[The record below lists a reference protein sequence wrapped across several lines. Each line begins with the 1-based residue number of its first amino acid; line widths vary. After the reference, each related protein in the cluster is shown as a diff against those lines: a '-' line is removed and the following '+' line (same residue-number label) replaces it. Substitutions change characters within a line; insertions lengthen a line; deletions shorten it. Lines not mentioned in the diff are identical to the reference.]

1 VANLT
6 TLVGDVKYKDAPP
19 GGVVHADLYQLLSYV
34 VASGLPGG
42 LLVYGAG
49 GVSAVHQVALLA
61 KRLEVAPGSHRA
73 PGGDTAPGSGAGSK
87 GQVAEGAV
95 CCGGERRG
103 GAQRAGPVAFGN

>member
-6 TLVGDVKYKDAPP
+6 TFVGDVKYKHAPP

-42 LLVYGAG
+42 LLVYGAA
-49 GVSAVHQVALLA
+49 SRQLYQVALLG
-61 KRLEVAPGSHRA
+61 KSLEVAPGSHRA

-103 GAQRAGPVAFGN
+103 GAQRAGSVAFGN